1 MSGTSDELP
10 ERQLMA
16 EGAARLVDG
25 VERFGAAWV
34 VAAVT
39 GIVDA
44 WGKLDPAARTNTL
57 AAAQGAGSAAAAR
70 VADEL
75 RSFFATDVS
84 EQRTTP
90 LEIIKSLRTEATA
103 VLRDAGIPEVER
115 DEFEARAFP
124 DDMYG
129 IVLKSPVELGD
140 EELGGALLAWGMGKA
155 KTLRARAKDRPVP

>member
-1 MSGTSDELP
+1 ME
-10 ERQLMA
+10 

-25 VERFGAAWV
+25 VERLGAAWV

-39 GIVDA
+39 AIVDA
-44 WGKLDPAARTNTL
+44 WGRLDPAVRTNTL
-57 AAAQGAGSAAAAR
+57 AAAQVAGIAAAAR

-155 KTLRARAKDRPVP
+155 KTLRARAEDRPVP